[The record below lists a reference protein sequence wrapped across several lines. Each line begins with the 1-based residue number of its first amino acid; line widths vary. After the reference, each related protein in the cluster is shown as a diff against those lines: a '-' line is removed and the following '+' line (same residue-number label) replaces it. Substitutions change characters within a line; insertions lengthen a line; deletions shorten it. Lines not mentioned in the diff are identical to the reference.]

1 MDPLRTQ
8 RRVTVLF
15 YILVAYVIL
24 QFSWWAYLLIDLSR
38 AHYAPQG
45 AETVR
50 LKIWMVAGE
59 GAVFLTFLLA
69 GIYITHRT
77 ISREIAL
84 ARQQRNFLL
93 SITHELKTPLAGIK
107 LALQTLQKRGN
118 LPAEKRWD
126 IEKNALANTE
136 RLHALINNVLLAT
149 RIESGGS
156 PLLIEETDLSALT
169 AQIADQFK
177 GNQTIHSDIQ
187 PQITVNTDVTAYT
200 SIVVNLLENA
210 MKYGGDQSVFLV
222 MRGGPKEIEV
232 SVEDRGPGISDGEV
246 GRIFDM
252 FYRSGNEETRNK
264 KGTGLGLYIVRELT
278 SAMGGRIQID
288 RPEKGGAKFRVFL
301 PREIG

>member
-1 MDPLRTQ
+1 MDRLRTQ

-24 QFSWWAYLLIDLSR
+24 QFSWWAYLLIDLSK
-38 AHYAPQG
+38 AHYEPQG
-45 AETVR
+45 RETVR
-50 LKIWMVAGE
+50 LKIWMIAGE
-59 GAVFLTFLLA
+59 GAVFLIFLLA
-69 GIYITHRT
+69 GIYIMHRT

-118 LPAEKRWD
+118 LPSDKRME
-126 IEKNALANTE
+126 IENGALVNTE
-136 RLHALINNVLLAT
+136 RLHALIDNVLLAT

-156 PLLIEETDLSALT
+156 PLVLEETDVSELT
-169 AQIADQFK
+169 AQIAGQFK
-177 GNQTIHSDIQ
+177 GKQIIQSDIQ
-187 PQITVNTDVTAYT
+187 PQISGTTDVNAYT
-200 SIVVNLLENA
+200 SIVANLLENA
-210 MKYGGDQSVFLV
+210 LKYGGNQPVLLV
-222 MRGGPKEIEV
+222 LRGGPEEIEI
-232 SVEDRGPGISDGEV
+232 SVKDRGPGITDGEA

-252 FYRSGNEETRNK
+252 FYRSGNEETRSK

-288 RPEKGGAKFRVFL
+288 RPEEGGVKFRVFL
-301 PREIG
+301 PRYIG